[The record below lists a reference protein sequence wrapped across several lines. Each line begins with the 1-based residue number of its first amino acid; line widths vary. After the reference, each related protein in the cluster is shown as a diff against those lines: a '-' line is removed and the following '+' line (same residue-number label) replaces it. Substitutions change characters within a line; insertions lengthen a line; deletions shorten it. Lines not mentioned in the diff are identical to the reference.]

1 LIEEKAQLK
10 ASESTMDDIDSI
22 TESGERQSLNEANDE
37 NKNRQNHKRANLKSL
52 ICYDTIDVFLKV

>member
-1 LIEEKAQLK
+1 
-10 ASESTMDDIDSI
+10 MDDIDSI